1 MCAVA
6 HREDLPG
13 RFHRHPPLKL
23 LGRREATVAATRT
36 LEGPACA
43 GSAAVLF
50 SRTFRVFST
59 PRKKRLDGHSKRE
72 NQKGSKPQQDS
83 RECKGSRL
91 TLRNGVWHANDVPCA
106 KYSHAL
112 RKTFQTAAIR
122 AQPIAKPPRWK
133 IRQRLEERTWWPAYI
148 GWRKARELELLLAE
162 CEAAEK
168 LRQVE
173 EASTKVDPVL
183 NFSKVDPEKLTHAST
198 FQKLTQ
204 VEKASTFRSLTLRER
219 YLAKA
224 VRA

>member
-6 HREDLPG
+6 HREDLP
-13 RFHRHPPLKL
+13 
-23 LGRREATVAATRT
+23 RRSTGTRRRTSWQEKTTCAATRT

-59 PRKKRLDGHSKRE
+59 SRKNVLGGGSKSE
-72 NQKGSKPQQDS
+72 GKGSKPQQDS

-112 RKTFQTAAIR
+112 RKTFQTAAIS

-133 IRQRLEERTWWPAYI
+133 IRQRLEERAWWPAYI

-162 CEAAEK
+162 CEA
-168 LRQVE
+168 RQ
-173 EASTKVDPVL
+173 EAKEAGCKKVAP
-183 NFSKVDPEKLTHAST
+183 PAT
-198 FQKLTQ
+198 FPPDRAQ
-204 VEKASTFRSLTLRER
+204 RSLTLRER
-219 YLAKA
+219 FLARVSA
-224 VRA
+224 